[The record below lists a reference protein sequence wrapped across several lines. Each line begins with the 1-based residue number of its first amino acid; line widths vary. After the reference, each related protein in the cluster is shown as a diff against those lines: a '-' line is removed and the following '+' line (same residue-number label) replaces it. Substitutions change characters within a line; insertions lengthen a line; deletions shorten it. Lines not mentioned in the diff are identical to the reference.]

1 MSKRKT
7 LEEANAEAAQ
17 AAELQR
23 IEGQRGPNSVIQ
35 VTPVRWQCYAH
46 GCPCFAST
54 SHGEFH
60 TICRFH
66 LDVVPDRWPQI
77 TKVLRELEPLVTIA
91 TGCSSDAWVAAHRS
105 WAHDA
110 DVVIDSL
117 GLDDDLKP
125 REMTLDHGPKRN
137 STERFLVARN
147 ERFHPKLYAYR
158 LNAWIRQQC
167 FSDVELPPRDR
178 RLSASEQAIGLGQAV
193 ARLGLGAR
201 A

>member
-1 MSKRKT
+1 MSKRRT
-7 LEEANAEAAQ
+7 LDDAIAAEDKRIEAQTGANA
-17 AAELQR
+17 
-23 IEGQRGPNSVIQ
+23 GPAIK

-54 SHGEFH
+54 PHGEFH

-66 LDVVPDRWPQI
+66 LDVMPERWPAI
-77 TKVLRELEPLVTIA
+77 TTVLRELDPLVKIA
-91 TGCSSDAWVAAHRS
+91 TGCSSDGWVAANRT

-110 DVVIDSL
+110 AVVIDSL
-117 GLDDDLKP
+117 GLDEDLKP
-125 REMTLDHGPKRN
+125 RDVVLDHGAIRGGVRITVPRD
-137 STERFLVARN
+137 

-167 FSDVELPPRDR
+167 FEDVSVPDR
-178 RLSASEQAIGLGQAV
+178 GRKLSASEQAIGLGQAV
-193 ARLGLGAR
+193 ASLGLGAR